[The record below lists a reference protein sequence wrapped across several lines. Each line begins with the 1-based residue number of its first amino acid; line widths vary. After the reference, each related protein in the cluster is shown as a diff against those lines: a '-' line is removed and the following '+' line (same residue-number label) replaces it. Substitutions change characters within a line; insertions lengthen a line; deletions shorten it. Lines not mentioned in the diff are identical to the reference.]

1 MPTASTS
8 SKKIFF
14 AFGLVLLLGV
24 TIVAAWQEQI
34 IVVIGG
40 ALALAGGIYLYKKPE
55 LATLVFV
62 GVFYSNAAVLAYQ
75 FHGVPQIVAAAVP
88 LVLGLPLAYYVF
100 VQRAGLVFD
109 RVLLLMFIY
118 LVTLILATLAARD
131 VLLGLNEIGN
141 YFLEGLVLYF
151 LVLNVIRN
159 LPALQRV
166 FWALVFVCSL
176 LGALTIFQEL
186 TNTYDKNYWG
196 FAQRKKTINF
206 DELDYE
212 EYSGAKRAEG
222 PVGEQNRYAQLMVV
236 ILPLGLYLFLTERVP
251 RRKWLALIGTG
262 LTFCGVLLTFSRGTF
277 LALGLVFF
285 LIMCL
290 GYIRPRHALAG
301 GLALVVVVA
310 IALPDY
316 INRVAGLVDIAKLQT
331 ASSDTRGLD
340 GSLRGRFAQNLA
352 ALYVFADYPLVGV
365 GPAHF
370 SKFYVRTYGNAVG
383 TKYLRGER
391 RAHNMYLEQAA
402 NTGLLGFFAFMAIV
416 LFILW
421 RLWRARQFFR
431 WRSTMFTNLAT
442 AFGLSIVCYLA
453 TALFLHLSYQRY
465 YWFLLALAGAALQ
478 ILTKAANE
486 TPSTPAPQT
495 QTPEAVAANPEDLI
509 NEASHAG

>member
-1 MPTASTS
+1 MPSPQIDG
-8 SKKIFF
+8 KKVFF
-14 AFGLVLLLGV
+14 AAGLLLLIAITV
-24 TIVAAWQEQI
+24 AAAWQEQI
-34 IVVIGG
+34 ILVIGG
-40 ALALAGGIYLYKKPE
+40 VLALAGGIYLYKKPE

-62 GVFYSNAAVLAYQ
+62 CVFYSNAAVLAYQ

-100 VQRAGLVFD
+100 VRREGLVFD

-141 YFLEGLVLYF
+141 YFLEGMVLYF
-151 LVLNVIRN
+151 LVLNVIRS
-159 LPALQRV
+159 LTTLQRV
-166 FWALVFVCSL
+166 FWALVLVCGL
-176 LGALTIFQEL
+176 LGALSIYQEL
-186 TNTYDKNYWG
+186 THTYDKNYLG
-196 FAQRKKTINF
+196 FAQRKKSIDF

-212 EYSGAKRAEG
+212 VYSGAKRAEG

-236 ILPLGLYLFLTERVP
+236 ILPIGLYLFMTERAP
-251 RRKWLALIGTG
+251 RRKWLALIATG
-262 LTFCGVLLTFSRGTF
+262 LTFSGVLLTFSRGTF

-301 GLALVVVVA
+301 GLALAAAVA

-316 INRVAGLVDIAKLQT
+316 VNRVAGLADIAKLQT
-331 ASSDTRGLD
+331 ASSDTRSLD

-352 ALYVFADYPLVGV
+352 ALYVFADYPLLGV

-370 SKFYVRTYGNAVG
+370 SKFYVRTYGNAIG

-402 NTGLLGFFAFMAIV
+402 NTGMIGFAAFMAVV

-421 RLWRARQFFR
+421 RLWRARQHFR
-431 WRSTMFTNLAT
+431 LHQPRLANLAT
-442 AFGLSIVCYLA
+442 AFGLSIICYLT
-453 TALFLHLSYQRY
+453 TAIFLHLSYQRY

-478 ILTKAANE
+478 VLTKAAAE
-486 TPSTPAPQT
+486 VKLAATPSPAAIAEP
-495 QTPEAVAANPEDLI
+495 NPEVLS
-509 NEASHAG
+509 NEP

>member
-1 MPTASTS
+1 MTS
-8 SKKIFF
+8 PQNQNKKIFF
-14 AFGLVLLLGV
+14 FAAGLVLLLGV

-34 IVVIGG
+34 IIVIGG
-40 ALALAGGIYLYKKPE
+40 VLALAGGIYLYKNPE

-62 GVFYSNAAVLAYQ
+62 CVFYSNAAVLAYQ
-75 FHGVPQIVAAAVP
+75 FDGVPQIVAASVP
-88 LVLGLPLAYYVF
+88 LLLGLPLVYYLF
-100 VQRAGLVFD
+100 VRREGLVLD
-109 RVLLLMFIY
+109 RVLLLMFLY
-118 LVTLILATLAARD
+118 LLTLILATLAAKD

-141 YFLEGLVLYF
+141 YFLEGIVLYF
-151 LVLNVIRN
+151 LVLNVIRS
-159 LPALQRV
+159 LTMLQRV
-166 FWALVFVCSL
+166 FWTLVFVCSL

-186 TNTYDKNYWG
+186 TNTYDKSYWG
-196 FAQRKKTINF
+196 FMQRKKSIDF

-236 ILPLGLYLFLTERVP
+236 ILPIGLYLFMTERTP

-262 LTFCGVLLTFSRGTF
+262 LTFSGVLLTFSRGTF

-301 GLALVVVVA
+301 GLALVVAVA

-316 INRVAGLVDIAKLQT
+316 ITRIAGLVDVARLQS
-331 ASSDTRGLD
+331 ASSDARGLD
-340 GSLRGRFAQNLA
+340 SSLRGRFAQNVA

-370 SKFYVRTYGNAVG
+370 SKFYVLRYGNAVG

-431 WRSTMFTNLAT
+431 ARSATLVNLAT
-442 AFGLSIVCYLA
+442 AFGLSIVCYLI
-453 TALFLHLSYQRY
+453 TAVFLHLSYQRY

-478 ILTKAANE
+478 ILNKAALE
-486 TPSTPAPQT
+486 TANTAAPKAAP
-495 QTPEAVAANPEDLI
+495 PELKSAAAPENLT
-509 NEASHAG
+509 NEA

>member
-1 MPTASTS
+1 MS
-8 SKKIFF
+8 SSPIDTKKIPLL
-14 AFGLVLLLGV
+14 AGALLLFAI
-24 TIVAAWQEQI
+24 TIAAAWQEQI
-34 IVVIGG
+34 ILVIGG
-40 ALALAGGIYLYKKPE
+40 VLALAGGIYLYKKPE

-62 GVFYSNAAVLAYQ
+62 CVFYSNAAVLAYQ
-75 FHGVPQIVAAAVP
+75 FHGVPQLIAAAVP
-88 LVLGLPLAYYVF
+88 LLLGLPLAYYVF
-100 VQRAGLVFD
+100 VRREGIVLD

-118 LVTLILATLAARD
+118 LLTLVLATLAAKD

-141 YFLEGLVLYF
+141 YFLEGIVLYF
-151 LVLNVIRN
+151 LVLNVIRS
-159 LPALQRV
+159 LTVLQRV
-166 FWALVFVCSL
+166 FWALLLVCGF

-196 FAQRKKTINF
+196 FMQRKKSIDF

-236 ILPLGLYLFLTERVP
+236 ILPIGLYLFISERTP
-251 RRKWLALIGTG
+251 RRKWLALLGTG
-262 LTFCGVLLTFSRGTF
+262 LTFSGVLLTFSRGTF

-301 GLALVVVVA
+301 GLALVIAVA

-316 INRVAGLVDIAKLQT
+316 IDRVAGLIDIAKLQT
-331 ASSDTRGLD
+331 GSSDTRALD

-370 SKFYVRTYGNAVG
+370 SKFYVLKYGNEVG
-383 TKYLRGER
+383 TKRLRGER

-402 NTGLLGFFAFMAIV
+402 NTGLIGFFAFMAIV

-421 RLWRARQFFR
+421 RLWRARQFFLA
-431 WRSTMFTNLAT
+431 RSAMLTNLAT
-442 AFGLSIVCYLA
+442 TFGLSIFCYLT
-453 TALFLHLSYQRY
+453 TAVFLHLSYQRY

-478 ILTKAANE
+478 ILQKAEQATPRAVVAPEPAVPENE
-486 TPSTPAPQT
+486 D
-495 QTPEAVAANPEDLI
+495 AAENLT
-509 NEASHAG
+509 NKA